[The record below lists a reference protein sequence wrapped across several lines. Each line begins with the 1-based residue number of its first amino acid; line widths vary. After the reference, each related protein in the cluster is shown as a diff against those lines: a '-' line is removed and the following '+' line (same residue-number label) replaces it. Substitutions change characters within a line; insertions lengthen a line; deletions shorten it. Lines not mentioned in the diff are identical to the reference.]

1 MNMGI
6 LQKLKQTRPGKWL
19 KFRYYKD
26 RRRLRWC
33 LQYGPGRIKDL
44 LPGRL
49 WVDKVDV
56 CITTKCNMRCDG
68 CDHLIPYYKEPAH
81 LDKDRVIASIRKLDE
96 AADRIFHLNILG
108 GEPFLDPDL
117 KYILEAV
124 PSEKCDVVQIVTN
137 ATVIPSDPELIDVMR
152 RKKVVVLMSGYS
164 QTEKVRNAFIEMLTR
179 EGIAYRVY
187 YPVWTDFGA
196 PQDYHHSRSELKR
209 QFFACGESC
218 HNLRDGKLY
227 ACFRSSHG
235 SALGLVPCEKDEY
248 VDLLNNTT
256 KQNRKELRR
265 LIWRR
270 KPLAACQYC
279 LRGTDKNVGIV
290 RGKQLEKQS

>member
-1 MNMGI
+1 MRI
-6 LQKLKQTRPGKWL
+6 PRKLKQTRLANRL
-19 KFRYYKD
+19 KVSWFYKD
-26 RRRLRWC
+26 YRRLRWC
-33 LQYGPGRIKDL
+33 CQSGIGGVKYL

-96 AADRIFHLNILG
+96 ASDRIFHLNILG

-124 PSEKCDVVQIVTN
+124 PSEKCDLVQIVTN
-137 ATVIPSDPELIDVMR
+137 ATIIPSDPELIDVMR

-164 QTEKVRNAFIEMLTR
+164 QTEGSRNAFIEMLKR
-179 EGIAYRVY
+179 EGVAYHVY
-187 YPVWTDFGA
+187 YPAWTDFGA
-196 PQDYHHSRSELKR
+196 PQDYHHDQKELKR
-209 QFFACGESC
+209 QFFACKESC

-235 SALGLVPCEKDEY
+235 SALGLVPCGEDEY
-248 VDLLNNTT
+248 VDLLNNSA
-256 KQNRKELRR
+256 KENRKQLRR
-265 LIWRR
+265 LIWRHR
-270 KPLAACQYC
+270 PLLACQYC
-279 LRGTDKNVGIV
+279 LRGTAKNVGIV
-290 RGKQLEKQS
+290 RGKQLEKRT

>member
-1 MNMGI
+1 MEFPKKI
-6 LQKLKQTRPGKWL
+6 KQTKFAQWL
-19 KFRYYKD
+19 KSRFYKD
-26 RRRLRWC
+26 YRRLRWC
-33 LQYGPGRIKDL
+33 CEFGFGGLRYL

-68 CDHLIPYYKEPAH
+68 CDHLIPYYKQPSH
-81 LDKDRVIASIRKLDE
+81 LDKDRIISSIRKLDE
-96 AADRIFHLNILG
+96 AADRIYHLNILG

-137 ATVIPSDPELIDVMR
+137 ATIIPSDPDLIDVMR

-164 QTEKVRNAFIEMLTR
+164 QTERLRSAFIEMLVR
-179 EGIAYRVY
+179 EGVAYRVY
-187 YPVWTDFGA
+187 YPKWTDFGA
-196 PQDYHHSRSELKR
+196 PQDYHHDKNELKR
-209 QFFACGESC
+209 QFFACKESC

-235 SALGLVPCEKDEY
+235 SALGLVPCGEDEY
-248 VDLLNNTT
+248 VDLLNNTAAE
-256 KQNRKELRR
+256 NRKQIRR
-265 LIWRR
+265 LIWRHR
-270 KPLAACQYC
+270 PLLACRYC
-279 LRGTDKNVGIV
+279 LRGTEKNVGIV
-290 RGKQLEKQS
+290 RGKQLKKQL